1 MAYHMRFR
9 VKMFLLNPQDSA
21 GSNREPIAGETPLFD
36 VGSYEVGQP
45 NPSPGGPELGITSV
59 VISSLARAV
68 AAVASINNRIQ
79 SSLLTNVRFEV
90 YGKPVGSPETGAIDI
105 PANLQAEKRYI
116 LGDTPQPALL
126 VALHRANRKPVDPL
140 KTKTGVYIPVDDTPE
155 VDDSAIP
162 ARA

>member
-9 VKMFLLNPQDSA
+9 VKMFLLNPQDTA
-21 GSNREPIAGETPLFD
+21 GSNKEPVAGEVPIFD
-36 VGSYEVGQP
+36 VGSYEVSQL
-45 NPSPGGPELGITSV
+45 SPGIGGGEIGITSV
-59 VISSLARAV
+59 VISSLARGV

-90 YGKPVGSPETGAIDI
+90 YGKPVGSPEAGAVDI

-140 KTKTGVYIPVDDTPE
+140 KVKTGVYIPTDDTPE
-155 VDDSAIP
+155 VDDSSIP
-162 ARA
+162 ARP

>member
-1 MAYHMRFR
+1 MAYHMHFR
-9 VKMFLLNPQDSA
+9 VKMFLMNPQDTA
-21 GSNREPIAGETPLFD
+21 GSNREPIAGEIPIFD
-36 VGSYEVGQP
+36 VGSYEVGAEP
-45 NPSPGGPELGITSV
+45 IGGQTANGITSV
-59 VISSLARAV
+59 VITSLARAV

-90 YGKPVGSPETGAIDI
+90 YGKPVGAPETGAVDI

-126 VALHRANRKPVDPL
+126 VAIHRANRKPVDPL
-140 KTKTGVYIPVDDTPE
+140 KTKNPIYIPIDDTPE